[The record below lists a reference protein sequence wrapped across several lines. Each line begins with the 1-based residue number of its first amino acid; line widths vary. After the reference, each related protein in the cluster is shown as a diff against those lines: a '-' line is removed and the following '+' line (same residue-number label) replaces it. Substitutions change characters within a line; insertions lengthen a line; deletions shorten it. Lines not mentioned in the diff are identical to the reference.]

1 MLGRH
6 NEVDL
11 ALSLGGDWSCGI
23 SANFDPL
30 DHWPERQCNH
40 SRVGVPRMVL
50 LYLHAAQHRL
60 AAVPSLSQGME
71 QADLRGLT

>member
-1 MLGRH
+1 MFGRH
-6 NEVDL
+6 NEVNV
-11 ALSLGGDWSCGI
+11 ALYLGGDWSCGI

-30 DHWPERQCNH
+30 DHWTAHQCNH

-60 AAVPSLSQGME
+60 AAVPSLSQGGNKLIE
-71 QADLRGLT
+71 